1 MIQLIT
7 FFNPEF
13 DKLLSQGNKLEEK
26 KGIIP
31 DVNLLIKEFEL
42 FIKWE
47 GPNQDIPTPEEG
59 CIEEYDKVK
68 ITLESIK
75 KELNDYLQ
83 KVR

>member
-1 MIQLIT
+1 LIT

-42 FIKWE
+42 FIK
-47 GPNQDIPTPEEG
+47 
-59 CIEEYDKVK
+59 
-68 ITLESIK
+68 
-75 KELNDYLQ
+75 
-83 KVR
+83 